1 MYRFLL
7 LLLPVFFYAQNHRF
21 IYEVNFKKDSTENL
35 YAKEFYFLDI
45 GSEEILYYGKDYFV
59 LDSLRKNNL
68 PIEFKTM
75 PSLTNI
81 TIHKNGSSNYD
92 EYELLEYDMVKL
104 SSENKQNWKLL
115 NDKKQIDQYNVQ
127 KAETFWG
134 GRKWT
139 AWFTTEIPF
148 QEGPYKFS
156 GLPGMILEL
165 KDDQNNYSFKVI
177 RSYKLDIVQNK
188 DMFGIFLKNAAPVS
202 LQKYYKIK
210 LSHYQDPLSFLKNGM
225 MDLKDYEGVFLKDGT
240 KVTRENQKQVIE
252 QQQKMILKYN
262 NPIEVDKAVR
272 YTQ

>member
-1 MYRFLL
+1 M
-7 LLLPVFFYAQNHRF
+7 
-21 IYEVNFKKDSTENL
+21 
-35 YAKEFYFLDI
+35 
-45 GSEEILYYGKDYFV
+45 
-59 LDSLRKNNL
+59 

-81 TIHKNGSSNYD
+81 TIHKNGSSTYD
-92 EYELLEYDMVKL
+92 EYELLEYDMIKL
-104 SSENKQNWKLL
+104 SSENKQNWKLI

-225 MDLKDYEGVFLKDGT
+225 MDLKDYEGVFLKDET

-252 QQQKMILKYN
+252 QQQKMIRRYN
-262 NPIEVDKAVR
+262 NPIEVDKAVK
-272 YTQ
+272 YIQ